1 MVKIEE
7 MKKRTKELENK
18 VKSMGNEKKT
28 IRTTEESNNL
38 ISTPGSGFRV
48 IVNAL
53 IPVESTTL
61 AEEIKKIQEMVK
73 EET

>member
-1 MVKIEE
+1 
-7 MKKRTKELENK
+7 MKQRTKELESK
-18 VKSMGNEKKT
+18 FKSMSNEKKT
-28 IRTTEESNNL
+28 QRTTEESNNL

-61 AEEIKKIQEMVK
+61 AE
-73 EET
+73 